1 MSLSTFQFWVACICG
16 IIVHYGAIL
25 PLEADVR
32 QYQPGDFIKIRD
44 FLVATYAHFQR
55 SYNWTIER
63 WNFSVSLARTM
74 NALSLDEWA
83 TQIGIWE
90 QDGAIEAVV
99 NAEGEDE
106 GEVFFQLRN
115 EHLPDTRLAEL
126 FSFCEARMGKV
137 EGDTR
142 RIQLFLPSGDARL
155 EALAQDRGFIRQS
168 WVDHDGVVDVTEEL
182 SVALPA
188 GYTFADGTAVTP
200 EEMGAAHALAFEYA
214 DDPVY
219 PQRAVEGFRRMIL
232 TPDYRADLHLHVRG
246 PDGDIAAF
254 ATMWYDAQNRIGI
267 LEPVGTAPAHRGL
280 GLGRAAIYTLINKIR
295 AEGALRVHV
304 GSDQPFYQRLGFVI
318 REKYSV
324 WRKDVTL

>member
-1 MSLSTFQFWVACICG
+1 
-16 IIVHYGAIL
+16 
-25 PLEADVR
+25 VR
-32 QYQPGDFIKIRD
+32 SFESGDFIKIRD
-44 FLVATYAHFQR
+44 FLVATYTYFQR

-83 TQIGIWE
+83 AQIGIWE

-106 GEVFFQLRN
+106 GEAFFQLRH
-115 EHLPDTRLAEL
+115 EHLPSARLEEL
-126 FSFCEARMGKV
+126 FSFCEARLGKV

-155 EALAQDRGFIRQS
+155 EALAEARGFIRQS
-168 WVDHDGVVDVTEEL
+168 WVDHDGVLDVTDEL
-182 SVALPA
+182 PVTLPA
-188 GYTFADGTAVTP
+188 GYTLVDGTAVTP
-200 EEMGAAHALAFEYA
+200 EEMGAAHAQAFGYA
-214 DDPVY
+214 GDPVY
-219 PQRAVEGFRRMIL
+219 PQRAVEGFRRMIV
-232 TPDYRADLHLHVRG
+232 TPDYRADLHMNVRG

-254 ATMWYDAQNRIGI
+254 AAMWYDAQNRIGI

-280 GLGRAAIYTLINKIR
+280 GLGRAVIYALINKIR

-304 GSDQPFYQRLGFVI
+304 GSDQAFYQRLGFAI
-318 REKYSV
+318 RDKYSV
-324 WRKDVTL
+324 WRKDVAL